1 MKNNKILTIA
11 VAAAIGFAAYGTPAS
26 AQDVTL
32 PAPTKSQAAGSL
44 TKALVDRHSTRQF
57 TDKPVTDQ
65 TLADLLWAA
74 DGVNRQDGKRT
85 APSAMNRQDVT
96 IYVGRADGTFR
107 YDAAANKL
115 VRIGGGN
122 LRKAA
127 ADRNKFIQTAPV
139 VLVLASDTK
148 LTGGNLAISGLDVGA
163 VMQNVYLF
171 CSANGLSTVCCY
183 AGDAPAEMQKF
194 LGIKDEIKPLV
205 YMPVG
210 Y

>member
-26 AQDVTL
+26 AQDVAL

-44 TKALVDRHSTRQF
+44 TKALADRHSTRQF

-115 VRIGGGN
+115 VRIGGGD

-127 ADRNKFIQTAPV
+127 ADRNKFISAAPV
-139 VLVLASDTK
+139 VLVLASDTN